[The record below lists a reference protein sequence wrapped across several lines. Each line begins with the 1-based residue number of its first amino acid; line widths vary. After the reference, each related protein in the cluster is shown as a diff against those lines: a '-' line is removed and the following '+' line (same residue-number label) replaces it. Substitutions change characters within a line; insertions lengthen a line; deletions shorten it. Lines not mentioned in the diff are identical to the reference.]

1 MIDIYAPRADLV
13 LGQRLNERVPRA
25 DQERQRVEVDG
36 ILQRLRTQP
45 GVILAD
51 EVGMGKTFVALAV
64 AYSVAMRSPK
74 GPVIVM
80 LPSNLVDKWK
90 QDLSTFCEL
99 YLKGRRPLDRDV
111 ATSKEG
117 ADPTVLRYGI
127 ALHSVDLMKL
137 LDDPPRVRCHL
148 IFLAQRAMSRR
159 QSDKWI
165 RLALIAEAL
174 RRHGRGKASRL
185 IQVKDQIHRY
195 LAELM
200 YALGEQRARR

>member
-1 MIDIYAPRADLV
+1 MNDIYTPPLDLV

-25 DQERQRVEVDG
+25 DQERQRAEVGG

-51 EVGMGKTFVALAV
+51 EVGMGKTFVALGV
-64 AYSVAMRSPK
+64 AYSIAVRSPK

-80 LPSNLVDKWK
+80 VPSNLVEKWK

-99 YLKGRRPLDRDV
+99 YLDGRRPVDRDV
-111 ATSKEG
+111 ATVKELT
-117 ADPTVLRYGI
+117 DPTVLRFGV
-127 ALHSVDLMKL
+127 ALHSVELMKL

-185 IQVKDQIHRY
+185 IQV
-195 LAELM
+195 
-200 YALGEQRARR
+200 